1 MIGKTSLGRT
11 LFFYF
16 FIVFIFFTT
25 AMAAF
30 QYHREK
36 QHKTRELEQ
45 MLAGYTS
52 FVNSYMQ
59 HMKSENTGVDYS
71 RLDSMVQI
79 LPRKDIRI
87 TVVDWQGEVLYDSFN
102 PDYQAMENHSGRPE
116 IQQAQYNN
124 RGSSIRESATTK
136 QEFYYYASKYDDH
149 YVRAAVLYGI
159 NVRNYLQAE
168 VGYLYFVLVLFL
180 ITSGILMIVSRK
192 AVRSVVQLKD
202 FALKAGRNEPIPTV
216 AQFPKNELGTI
227 GKQIVSIY
235 KNLKTTNQDLSYE
248 KEKLIHHLQM
258 SREGVAFFSKNH
270 EKILASNH
278 FIQHLNI
285 IAPTPTLS
293 AGECLKMEAF
303 RPAKDFLDK
312 HLNTDQ
318 WLHQQSLPVKRFEI
332 NTNNRYFH
340 IQCIIFHDKSYEI
353 SIHDVTRSEK
363 QKQLKQQ
370 MTSNIAHE
378 LRTPVSSVKAYLET
392 LIANGKIPE
401 EKQKYFLQKAAL
413 QTERLSELVRD
424 ISILTK
430 MEEASDAFEMEI
442 VNVKNLIKDV
452 EENLQWQID
461 NVNARLE
468 CTLNPKTTVW
478 GSRILL
484 YSIFQ
489 NLMENSLRYGGTNVV
504 IKIEE
509 YLNEQ
514 DYVYYSFSDNGTGIP
529 EKHQNRVFERFYRT
543 DQGRTRTSGGS
554 GLGLA
559 IVKNAV
565 NLHKGTISVKSN
577 PDGGAQFLFSLCSK
591 PRKLNQ

>member
-1 MIGKTSLGRT
+1 MWKISTLQSKNFGYTKDNMRIGYWRKNEHKDLRQLNIKTHHIMTGKTSFGRT

-45 MLAGYTS
+45 MLGGYAS
-52 FVNSYMQ
+52 FVSSYIQ
-59 HMKSENTGVDYS
+59 HQKDETREIVYS
-71 RLDSMVQI
+71 RLDSMVNI

-87 TVVDWQGEVLYDSFN
+87 TIVTLDGEVIYDSF
-102 PDYQAMENHSGRPE
+102 DQHYHAMENHGGRPE
-116 IQQAQYNN
+116 IQQARYDH
-124 RGSSIRESATTK
+124 RGSNIRKSATTN
-136 QEFYYYASKYDDH
+136 QEFYYYAEKYDDY

-159 NVRNYLQAE
+159 NIRNFLQAE
-168 VGYLYFVLVLFL
+168 VTFLYFILILFF
-180 ITSGILMIVSRK
+180 ITSGIMMLVSRK

-202 FALKAGRNEPIPTV
+202 FALKAGRNEPIPPLI
-216 AQFPKNELGTI
+216 QFPENELGTI
-227 GKQIVSIY
+227 GKQIVGIY
-235 KNLKTTNQDLSYE
+235 KKLKKTNQDLNNE
-248 KEKLIHHLQM
+248 KEKLIHHLQL
-258 SREGVAFFSKNH
+258 SQEGVAFFSKNH
-270 EKILASNH
+270 EKILASNF

-293 AGECLKMEAF
+293 ASDFLNIEAF
-303 RPAKDFLDK
+303 RPAKDFLSQ
-312 HLNTDQ
+312 HLNNDQ
-318 WLHQQSLPVKRFEI
+318 WLHQHTLPVKRFEI
-332 NTNNRYFH
+332 NINNRYFH

-378 LRTPVSSVKAYLET
+378 LRTPVSSIKAFLET
-392 LIANGKIPE
+392 LIANGNIPE
-401 EKQKYFLQKAAL
+401 EKQKHFLQKAAL

-430 MEEASDAFEMEI
+430 MEEASDAFEMEN
-442 VNVKNLIKDV
+442 VNIMNLVKDV

-461 NVNARLE
+461 NANAKLE
-468 CTLNPKTTVW
+468 YTLNPKTTVW

-484 YSIFQ
+484 YSVFQ

-509 YLNEQ
+509 YLKEQ
-514 DYVYYSFSDNGTGIP
+514 DYVYYAFSDNGTGIP
-529 EKHQNRVFERFYRT
+529 EKHQNRVFERFYRI
-543 DQGRTRTSGGS
+543 DQGRARTIGGS
-554 GLGLA
+554 
-559 IVKNAV
+559 
-565 NLHKGTISVKSN
+565 
-577 PDGGAQFLFSLCSK
+577 
-591 PRKLNQ
+591 